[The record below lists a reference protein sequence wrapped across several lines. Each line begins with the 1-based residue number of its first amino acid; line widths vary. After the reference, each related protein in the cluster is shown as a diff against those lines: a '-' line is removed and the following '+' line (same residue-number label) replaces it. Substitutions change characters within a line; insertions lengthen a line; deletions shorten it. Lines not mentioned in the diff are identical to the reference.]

1 MQHFSFYRKSLH
13 EEDVEKRRISK
24 SQRRERQKVKR
35 KMGIGKQIER
45 VSIIKLMVPLQL
57 KELQDYWT
65 VYKAKYLKIWYLSRI
80 LLCGSH

>member
-65 VYKAKYLKIWYLSRI
+65 VYKAKYLKIWYLSRMW
-80 LLCGSH
+80 